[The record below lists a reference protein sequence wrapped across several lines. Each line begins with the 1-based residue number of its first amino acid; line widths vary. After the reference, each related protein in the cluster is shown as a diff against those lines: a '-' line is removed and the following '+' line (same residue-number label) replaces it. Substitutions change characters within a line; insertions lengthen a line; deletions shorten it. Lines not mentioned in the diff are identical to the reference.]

1 MGKHMEKEI
10 LPYKQTLS
18 HGCLAADLL
27 MLLKMKY
34 GTDFREND
42 EANILLSGMKRM
54 YPFYV
59 VGVPKEFFNKY
70 RRKISIIVDNKYF
83 TNVLVK
89 GFKDKNNFN
98 IQHKKITISLIRE
111 LLEEQPIVC
120 HVDDNYFGD
129 YSHAS
134 HFIILEKT
142 VNKKILIVDPMSGRK
157 TLISDKKLGDSIL
170 SLKKHIKMCPLLFY
184 L

>member
-89 GFKDKNNFN
+89 GFKDKNNQAGSLFALRIICPN
-98 IQHKKITISLIRE
+98 CFKVFSNFELAVFKSKIVLSI
-111 LLEEQPIVC
+111 PIEP
-120 HVDDNYFGD
+120 NRILKR
-129 YSHAS
+129 A
-134 HFIILEKT
+134 IIKSNFSKSFFL
-142 VNKKILIVDPMSGRK
+142 
-157 TLISDKKLGDSIL
+157 
-170 SLKKHIKMCPLLFY
+170 
-184 L
+184 